1 MRKILLF
8 TICSL
13 AVLSSCNKNDLVE
26 EDQPMAPEI
35 TLDSETGIY
44 TVKVG
49 RALTIAP
56 DGQVCRKRPL
66 FMDVG
71 RETALHG
78 ADADLYM
85 G

>member
-35 TLDSETGIY
+35 TLDSE
-44 TVKVG
+44 
-49 RALTIAP
+49 
-56 DGQVCRKRPL
+56 RPL

>member
-44 TVKVG
+44 TV
-49 RALTIAP
+49 
-56 DGQVCRKRPL
+56 
-66 FMDVG
+66 
-71 RETALHG
+71 
-78 ADADLYM
+78 
-85 G
+85 